1 MEEALRWSEPVGL
14 GAFFAG
20 LGVFWWGLRQLS
32 EIRGGRW
39 QRRNTDSPSH
49 AHSK

>member
-1 MEEALRWSEPVGL
+1 MEEALGWGGPVGL

-20 LGVFWWGLRQLS
+20 LGVFWWGLRHLS

-39 QRRNTDSPSH
+39 QGPKGDASRS
-49 AHSK
+49 